1 MYDKTPYFYGTGRR
15 KSSVARVRLYQGTG
29 KITIN
34 DRDIDDYFGLETLKL
49 IVRQPLA
56 LTETDEKF
64 DIVCRVSGGG
74 VTGQAGAIRHG
85 ISRALLQY
93 DTENL
98 RGKLKKAG
106 FLTRDPRMKERKKY
120 GLKAARRAPSVLK
133 EIIEFIL
140 LLSAPKSLTASGIL
154 FALTSG
160 PRSKAPAAQL
170 KTVRRTVFL
179 TLLQFSK
186 R

>member
-64 DIVCRVSGGG
+64 DVVCRVSGGG
-74 VTGQAGAIRHG
+74 VT
-85 ISRALLQY
+85 
-93 DTENL
+93 
-98 RGKLKKAG
+98 GKLKKAG

-120 GLKAARRAPSVLK
+120 GLKAARRAP
-133 EIIEFIL
+133 
-140 LLSAPKSLTASGIL
+140 
-154 FALTSG
+154 
-160 PRSKAPAAQL
+160 
-170 KTVRRTVFL
+170 
-179 TLLQFSK
+179 QFSK

>member
-1 MYDKTPYFYGTGRR
+1 MYDKTPYFYGTGR
-15 KSSVARVRLYQGTG
+15 
-29 KITIN
+29 IN

-98 RGKLKKAG
+98 RGKLKSS
-106 FLTRDPRMKERKKY
+106 
-120 GLKAARRAPSVLK
+120 SVLK
-133 EIIEFIL
+133 EIIKFIL
-140 LLSAPKSLTASGIL
+140 LISSEVSTSEFL
-154 FALTSG
+154 FVLTSG